1 MKNIAVVQTG
11 GCSAVINST
20 LAGMINNAKR
30 NNYKLY
36 GLLNGFE
43 GLLQGKLVDLIK
55 LSPAQLL
62 KLRVTPA
69 MFLGSSRML
78 LTEELVKVIPQKLQQ
93 LDIDNLILI
102 GGNGTMYAANLI
114 HQAAQKQNIK
124 LTVIGSPK
132 TVDNDIVGLDYSPG
146 FGSAAKYI
154 AQIVRDISFDLASMK
169 TFEQIRIIEVMGR
182 SVGWLAASSF
192 LAKRKEE
199 GAPHLIYLPEYDFAE
214 EDFLQEVEQIYR
226 KYKFGVIVVGE
237 GIHDKNGVPIG
248 TNPFANIKQASKI
261 YGGAA
266 TYLAHLVSERLN
278 LKARAQDLTM
288 AQRCC
293 GALRSNID
301 EALAYKTGLA
311 AILALKENHEEEMV
325 YVNIHDQ
332 EKDYHAVAL
341 VDVGGKERKLPLAFY
356 DFMAKQPTAAFSN
369 YLLPI
374 VGDFPDTYLSLDD
387 LKLYE

>member
-36 GLLNGFE
+36 GLLHGFE
-43 GLLQGKLVDLIK
+43 GLLHGQIVNLTK
-55 LSPAQLL
+55 LSDEQLL
-62 KLRVTPA
+62 KLRATPA

-78 LTEELVKVIPQKLQQ
+78 LTADVLKLIPQKLQQ
-93 LDIDNLILI
+93 LNIDNLILI
-102 GGNGTMYAANLI
+102 GGNGTMYAAKLI
-114 HQAAQKQNIK
+114 HQAAQMQHIK
-124 LTVIGSPK
+124 LSVIGSPK
-132 TVDNDIVGLDYSPG
+132 TVDNDIVGLNYSPG

-182 SVGWLAASSF
+182 SVGWLAAASF
-192 LAKRKEE
+192 LAKRKEK
-199 GAPHLIYLPEYDFAE
+199 GAPHLIYLPEYDFIE

-226 KYKFGVIVVGE
+226 KYRFGIIVVGE
-237 GIHDKNGVPIG
+237 GIHDANGVPIG
-248 TNPFANIKQASKI
+248 ANPFAKIKQASKI

-266 TYLAHLVSERLN
+266 TYLAHLVSKRLN

-293 GALRSNID
+293 GAVRSHID
-301 EALAYKTGLA
+301 EALAYKTGLV
-311 AILALKENHEEEMV
+311 AILALKENHDEEMV

-332 EKDYHAVAL
+332 EKAYHAVAL
-341 VDVGGKERKLPLAFY
+341 TAVGGKERKLPPAFY
-356 DFMAKQPTAAFSN
+356 DFATKQPTAAFKN